1 MTIKSTSDNQPAEL
15 ITAGRNLEDIT
26 ALRRRALN
34 YVMYITVAL
43 GAVLFFL
50 RLPGMIQNQQWL
62 PLTIIAFAYILLF
75 IAAFSPERF
84 YNFRLV
90 ILLSLLYV
98 LSSFSL
104 FQSGLSGDGRLY
116 LLAFVICINGLTDW
130 VFGLSGTGLATL
142 TMVITSILYSTEII
156 KVPLAQG
163 QSAPTGLDW
172 AFALFTFVAISL
184 LVTILF
190 MLLSRSHARNY
201 ALQGS
206 AVEDATRAHKLLE
219 QSETDHVRQLQKQ
232 NSQVEVAGQIAR
244 EIAAQSDSSEILN
257 KAIDLI
263 RNNFGFYHVGI
274 FMLDR
279 SGEFAVL
286 KGASGEAGRQML
298 ANEHRLRVGEEG
310 IVGYAI
316 KQAEAHIALDVGS
329 GAVHFKNPLLPETR
343 SEMALPLISGGKAIG
358 ALDIQSQEE
367 AAFTTQDIKVLQIVA
382 DQLAFALERA
392 DLVNQLQQTVDELRV
407 GFQSFTQGAWQ
418 SFLKKGGKV
427 HSIQITHGKEDVN
440 IPEPLDVA
448 EARSKNRP
456 LILSSKTGSDD
467 EATTA
472 IIPIKL
478 RDQPLGSI
486 RVQFNSTVIPAYVM
500 EFMQTASDRLALS
513 LENARLLE
521 EIGDR
526 AEQEHLV
533 REISEK
539 VTSSPD
545 ISEILRTAASELGK
559 SLGATSVKV
568 VLKPK
573 QKEQINQ

>member
-62 PLTIIAFAYILLF
+62 PLAIIAFAYILLF

-84 YNFRLV
+84 YNFRLA
-90 ILLSLLYV
+90 ILLSLLYG

-130 VFGLSGTGLATL
+130 VYGLSGTGLATL

-172 AFALFTFVAISL
+172 AFALFTFMAISL
-184 LVTILF
+184 LITILF

-329 GAVHFKNPLLPETR
+329 DAVHFKNPLLPETR

-440 IPEPLDVA
+440 IPEPMDVA

-478 RDQPLGSI
+478 RDQSLGSI

-573 QKEQINQ
+573 QKEQLNQ